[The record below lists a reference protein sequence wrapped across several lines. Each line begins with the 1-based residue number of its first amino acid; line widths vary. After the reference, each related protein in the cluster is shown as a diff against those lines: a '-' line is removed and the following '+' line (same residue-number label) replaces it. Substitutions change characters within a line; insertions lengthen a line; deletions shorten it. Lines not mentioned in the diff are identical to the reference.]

1 MTDYSQ
7 ALPRLVVLDMDS
19 TFIQQEVIDL
29 LALHAGVGEQVAAIT
44 EKSMRGEIDF
54 RESLTDR
61 VSLLKGL
68 HISIFERVR
77 SEISLSIGAK
87 KMVDSLHAAGHTVA
101 VVSGGFANV
110 IAPILEGAQVD
121 YFQANILEVESE
133 FLTGNTVGPI
143 IDRVAKALYLQK
155 LAAQL
160 SIPLDRTVAIG
171 DGAND
176 LGMMEIAGLSI
187 AFNAKP
193 IVRAAAMATITN
205 GDLFGVI
212 QIMEEHFSTD

>member
-1 MTDYSQ
+1 M
-7 ALPRLVVLDMDS
+7 LDMDS

-29 LALHAGVGEQVAAIT
+29 LARHAGVGEQVAAIT

-54 RESLTDR
+54 RRSLLDR
-61 VSLLKGL
+61 VALLKGL
-68 HISIFERVR
+68 NVSVFEKVR
-77 SEISLSIGAK
+77 SEIFLSVGAK
-87 KMVDSLHAAGHTVA
+87 KMVDSLHIAGHTVG

-110 IAPILEGAQVD
+110 IAPVLEDAHVD
-121 YFQANILEVESE
+121 YFQANVLEVEGG

-143 IDRVAKALYLQK
+143 IDRVAKGLYLQE
-155 LAAQL
+155 LAAKL

-176 LGMMEIAGLSI
+176 LGMMELAGLSI

-193 IVRAAAMATITN
+193 IVQAAATAAITN
-205 GDLFGVI
+205 GDLFDVI
-212 QIMEEHFSTD
+212 QIMEEHFSTE